1 MILLH
6 GSFPSLAARSFKGS
20 LFEGCGRGVRST
32 KAHAFCL
39 MRCTNFSSLVL
50 VCALSAC
57 ADPVNDDAVAKL
69 GGELAGVRPGPL
81 HRPGQPCVLCHSSRG
96 GESEFSLAGTVY
108 VDALSQ
114 TPIED
119 VNVRIVDSQNRRF
132 VARTNCAGNFFIKP
146 EEFEPDFPIW
156 LGLDRGAI
164 FRDMDTAVYR
174 EASCAGCHSDP
185 KGLASAGHVF
195 LIEDLAEEQLSPV
208 SRCR

>member
-6 GSFPSLAARSFKGS
+6 GLLPSLAARSFKPS
-20 LFEGCGRGVRST
+20 LFEGCEPGARST
-32 KAHAFCL
+32 SAYVSCV
-39 MRCTNFSSLVL
+39 MRGIVSSLIAIFAV
-50 VCALSAC
+50 SAC
-57 ADPVNDDAVAKL
+57 ADPVHDDAVAKL
-69 GGELAGVRPGPL
+69 GGELAGVPPGPL
-81 HRPGQPCVLCHSSRG
+81 HRPGQPCELCHSSRG

-132 VARTNCAGNFFIKP
+132 VARTNCAGNFFIKA
-146 EEFEPDFPIW
+146 EDFEPDFPIW

-174 EASCAGCHSDP
+174 ERSCAGCHADP

-195 LIEDLAEEQLSPV
+195 LIEDLAEEQLLPV